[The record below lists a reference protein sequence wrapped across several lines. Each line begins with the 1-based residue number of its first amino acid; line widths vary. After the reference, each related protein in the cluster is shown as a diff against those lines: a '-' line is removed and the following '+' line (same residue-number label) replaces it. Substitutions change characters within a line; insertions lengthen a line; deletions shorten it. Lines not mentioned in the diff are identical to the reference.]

1 MTKKRKIKNRCAEAH
16 QLEHSCFRQRIIPN
30 KKKII
35 ERKRKG
41 CKKIGSLSLYLAS
54 LSSLFIHPLT
64 YIKSPQAKNLKIL

>member
-41 CKKIGSLSLYLAS
+41 CKKIDSLSLYLEQ
-54 LSSLFIHPLT
+54 F
-64 YIKSPQAKNLKIL
+64 